1 MAKSGKKINIYIDG
15 HAITDSNYGADVL
28 FSGDIQKT
36 DAAKWH
42 SLVITA
48 FFCDMVQVANGKY
61 INIDRYN
68 KVLYCFDYTGVEF
81 IAN

>member
-15 HAITDSNYGADVL
+15 REITDSCDTDVL

-61 INIDRYN
+61 INANRYN

-81 IAN
+81 ITN